1 MSELRKALF
10 KGRRRIVVKLG
21 SAVLEDPAG
30 GVDMKLISS
39 LAAEMASLTDKGYHF
54 VIVSSGAIL
63 MGMRE
68 TGKKSMPRAMK
79 TKQALS
85 AIGQSRLMNAYES
98 AFSEYGITV
107 GQMLLTRE
115 GLADRRRFVNAHNTL
130 DALLK
135 LNVIPIINENDTVA
149 VDEIKFSDNDLL
161 SSMVVNL
168 ADAELLVIFTDIDGL
183 YDKDPRLGEGVL
195 VEVVES
201 VDEEVL
207 QMAGGSGDVGSGGM
221 STKVL
226 AAKMVAH
233 RGVPTV
239 IADGKAA
246 GSLRGVLAGSPI
258 GTLFMPAADR
268 IDSKKHWIAYA
279 GTAEGTLTLDDGA
292 VRAIVEDKKSLL
304 PAGILEVEGKFDGGI
319 LVRCVDRT
327 GSEVARGIT
336 GFSSEQIRKI
346 MGRHSGQIEAIL
358 GRVVRAEVIH
368 RDDLVLKL

>member
-10 KGRRRIVVKLG
+10 KSRRRVVVKLG
-21 SAVLEDPAG
+21 SAVLENPAG
-30 GVDMKLISS
+30 GIDMELISS
-39 LAAEMASLTDKGYHF
+39 LASEMASLTEVGYHF

-68 TGKKSMPRAMK
+68 TGKGSIPRAMK
-79 TKQALS
+79 AKQALS
-85 AIGQSRLMNAYES
+85 AIGQSRLMHAYES
-98 AFSEYGITV
+98 AFSEHGIKV

-115 GLADRRRFVNAHNTL
+115 GLADRQRFVNAHNTL

-135 LNVIPIINENDTVA
+135 LQVIPIINENDTVA
-149 VDEIKFSDNDLL
+149 VEEIKFSDNDLL

-168 ADAELLVIFTDIDGL
+168 ADAELLVIFTDIGGL
-183 YDKDPRLGEGVL
+183 YDKDPRLGEGML

-201 VDEEVL
+201 VDQEVMK
-207 QMAGGSGDVGSGGM
+207 MAGGAGDVGSGGM
-221 STKVL
+221 STKVM

-258 GTLFMPAADR
+258 GTLFMPAAER

-279 GTAEGTLTLDDGA
+279 GTARGTLTLDDGA

-304 PAGILEVEGKFDGGI
+304 PAGILEVEGKFEGGS
-319 LVRCVDRT
+319 LVRCVSRSGD
-327 GSEVARGIT
+327 EVARGIT
-336 GFSSEQIRKI
+336 AFTSEQIRKI
-346 MGRHSGQIEAIL
+346 MGQHTGQIKVIL
-358 GRVVRAEVIH
+358 GHDIDSEVIH
-368 RDDLVLKL
+368 RDDLVLKI